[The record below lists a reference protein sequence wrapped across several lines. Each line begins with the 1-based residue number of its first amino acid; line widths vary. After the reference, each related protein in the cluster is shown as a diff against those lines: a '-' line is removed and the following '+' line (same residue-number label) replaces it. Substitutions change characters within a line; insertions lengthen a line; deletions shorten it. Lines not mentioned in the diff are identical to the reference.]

1 MRMRLFVVLAVAVAI
16 GLATAVSPFAS
27 SSPDGLQR
35 VAENHGFAGHGRD
48 RDAPIRGYAF
58 PGVRDQRLAK
68 GLAGFA
74 GTLVAFAAGW
84 GLVTLL
90 GRSRRRV
97 VVP

>member
-1 MRMRLFVVLAVAVAI
+1 VRTRVLVVLAIAVAI

-35 VAENHGFAGHGRD
+35 VAENHGFAEHGRD
-48 RDAPIRGYAF
+48 RDAPIPAYAF
-58 PGVRDQRLAK
+58 PGVHDRRLAK

-74 GTLVAFAAGW
+74 GTVVVFGAGW

>member
-1 MRMRLFVVLAVAVAI
+1 MRMRVFVVVAIAVAI

-35 VAENHGFAGHGRD
+35 VAENHGFAGDGRD
-48 RDAPIRGYAF
+48 RDAPIPGYAF
-58 PGVRDQRLAK
+58 PGVHDPRLAK

-74 GTLVAFAAGW
+74 GTLVAFGAGW

-97 VVP
+97 VVQ